1 MKFSGKKPEPVRHS
15 RFMPNFSEMNQSGI
29 NRIVHTLDKKEEII
43 PGQRKA
49 PVRMSELKKVS

>member
-1 MKFSGKKPEPVRHS
+1 
-15 RFMPNFSEMNQSGI
+15 MPNFSEMNQSGI

-49 PVRMSELKKVS
+49 PVRMSELKKVKKIERDYIE